1 MRTINNNQQQ
11 QYILP
16 RNNGNHEMNF
26 DMSILKNYQVI
37 NNIVNSNSNVINYF
51 PDENK
56 KCNGT
61 IYNLV
66 TTQIN
71 INDVSDFTYGICV
84 QQGGQII
91 DYALGLSK
99 DYEKIKSFVN
109 LCNKNTLSVA
119 HFRDVIDDILEA
131 I

>member
-37 NNIVNSNSNVINYF
+37 NNIVNTNSKVINYL

-56 KCNGT
+56 NCNGT

-66 TTQIN
+66 TTQIST
-71 INDVSDFTYGICV
+71 NDTNDFSYGICV
-84 QQGGQII
+84 QQNGQVI

-99 DYEKIKSFVN
+99 DHEKIISFVN
-109 LCNKNTLSVA
+109 LCNKNMLSAA
-119 HFRDVIDDILEA
+119 HFRDVIDDFFDA